1 MLPVRIH
8 SGRAALSRL
17 PSELERVGSTRAMIV
32 CGKSVSTRTPL
43 IDDLRT
49 LMGARCATVFDAAER
64 HAPVE
69 SVLTAVAQ
77 AQEAQIDAIVAVGG
91 GSLMMFGRM
100 VAILL
105 AETGAPEALM
115 TQYAQDQPAVS
126 PRLDQPK
133 VPIFNVT
140 TVPTNAQFH
149 AGSAMKNLALNQR
162 MEYFDPKT
170 RPAAIFWDA
179 DALMTAPVALARAGG
194 LATFFWSLAGMGE
207 ADRVSPLERAD
218 IEQAFRLA
226 LDALPR
232 LYNEA
237 DSDGRLQMCAAAFLQ
252 YRGAGNS
259 ARTARVNWP
268 VRATYALSAG
278 LFNADDGIEPGLA
291 YLALLP
297 AAVRVFG
304 SRSAGDVARMC
315 HALSGVAL
323 DPDAPGLGDSAASLI
338 RAAMQTLGV
347 SIRLRDLVASR
358 DALAPLRAFAQRN
371 YNADPDRDFLAE
383 GAALDA
389 VLEDGW

>member
-17 PSELERVGSTRAMIV
+17 PSELDRVGSSRAMIV

-43 IDDLRT
+43 IGDLRA
-49 LMGARCATVFDAAER
+49 LIGGRCAAVFDAAER
-64 HAPVE
+64 HAPLA
-69 SVLTAVAQ
+69 SVLAAVAQ
-77 AQEAQIDAIVAVGG
+77 AREAKIDAIVAVGG
-91 GSLMMFGRM
+91 GSMMMFGRM

-115 TQYAQDQPAVS
+115 TQYAQDRPAVS

-170 RPAAIFWDA
+170 RPAAIFWDT
-179 DALMTAPVALARAGG
+179 DALMTAPAALARAGG
-194 LATFFWSLAGMGE
+194 LATFFWSLAGLGE
-207 ADRVSPLERAD
+207 VDRVSPLESAD
-218 IEQAFRLA
+218 IEQAFQLA

-232 LYNEA
+232 LSDEA
-237 DSDGRLQMCAAAFLQ
+237 DCDARLQMCAAAFLQ

-291 YLALLP
+291 YLALFP
-297 AAVRVFG
+297 SAVRVFG
-304 SRSAGDVARMC
+304 PRSPGDLVRMC
-315 HALSGVAL
+315 HALCGVAL
-323 DPDAPGLGDSAASLI
+323 DPDAPGLADSAATLI
-338 RAAMQTLGV
+338 RGAIRALDV

-371 YNADPDRDFLAE
+371 YNADPNRDFLSEA
-383 GAALDA
+383 AALDA
-389 VLEDGW
+389 VLEDAW